1 MTRLEDT
8 VQALSTLDMA
18 ALTLIQNPDGSSSGS
33 AIAVSAGLT
42 PLALGTE
49 TDGSLIMPANRAALY
64 TMKPTIGIVSQ
75 QGIVPVSHIC
85 DAAGPMTK
93 SVLDLAHLMD
103 IIVDQS
109 KTSIPPKGFAFVMTD
124 TWAEIRVGVLDPAE
138 WKRPDFFTKPY
149 EGTVEQMASNRR

>member
-1 MTRLEDT
+1 MT
-8 VQALSTLDMA
+8 

-75 QGIVPVSHIC
+75 QGIVPVSQIC
-85 DAAGPMTK
+85 DTAGPMTK

-103 IIVDQS
+103 IIVDPT
-109 KTSIPPKGFAFVMTD
+109 KTSVPPKGFASVMTD
-124 TWAEIRVGVLDPAE
+124 TWADIRVGTLDPAE
-138 WKRPDFFTKPY
+138 WKRPAFFTKPY
-149 EGTVEQMASNRR
+149 EGTMEQMASNRQ

>member
-1 MTRLEDT
+1 MT
-8 VQALSTLDMA
+8 

-42 PLALGTE
+42 ALALGTE

-75 QGIVPVSHIC
+75 QGIVPVSQIC
-85 DAAGPMTK
+85 DSAGPMTK
-93 SVLDLAHLMD
+93 SVLDP
-103 IIVDQS
+103 S
-109 KTSIPPKGFAFVMTD
+109 KTSVPPKGFASVKTD

-149 EGTVEQMASNRR
+149 EGTMEQMASNRRWALDYR

>member
-1 MTRLEDT
+1 MT
-8 VQALSTLDMA
+8 

-42 PLALGTE
+42 ALALGTE

-75 QGIVPVSHIC
+75 QGIVPVSQIC
-85 DAAGPMTK
+85 DSAGPMTK
-93 SVLDLAHLMD
+93 SVLDP
-103 IIVDQS
+103 S
-109 KTSIPPKGFAFVMTD
+109 KTSAPPKGFASVKTD

-149 EGTVEQMASNRR
+149 EGTMEQMASNRRWALDYR